1 MTCFPRL
8 SVLWLGNL
16 NLVCFLSFC
25 SLHALLLHF
34 SAKDVVFNMEKE
46 CIGSFFISHSL
57 TYSVVKIIASLV
69 SQLGLRIAKF

>member
-16 NLVCFLSFC
+16 RLICFLSFC
-25 SLHALLLHF
+25 CLHALLLLHF

-57 TYSVVKIIASLV
+57 TYSVVKILVSLV
-69 SQLGLRIAKF
+69 SQLGLRIT